1 MTSMRKLIV
10 EVIEARNLLPKD
22 GHGTSSPYVVIHFN
36 GQRKRTKTEVRD
48 LNPAWNEVLAFNIEG
63 DAPSNIFGDLLEID
77 VFHDKDH
84 GPTRRDNFLG
94 RLRLSAR
101 QFVKKGEEALIYFQ
115 LEKKSLFSWV
125 QGELGLKI
133 YYLDEVLPPPS
144 TTSEEG
150 KISDV
155 PAAPALAP
163 VPSAQKPENQTT
175 SAQPPA
181 AVGEKA
187 EATLPPTEASA
198 AELEKSQEP
207 PAPSTSTSEGDNQAE
222 SEKKQHP
229 GKDQPEEAAAANN
242 STLYPQPGTMA
253 STISRSVSETNLS
266 GAIKGPRPL
275 TRTSTVSSFTSD
287 LSEASSHIER
297 STFDLVEKMHYLFIR
312 VVKARGL
319 PTFNTPVVKI
329 AISGDTQ
336 VISKPAYKTTA
347 LFQWDQTFAIGRDSP
362 ESSSILEISVWDD
375 PGHNFIGGICFD
387 VTEVPVRD
395 PPDSPLAPQ
404 WYRLEGGGLNCG
416 DLMLA
421 TWIGTQADESFP
433 EAWKTDTAGK
443 INSRAK
449 VYLSPKLWYL
459 RLTVIEA
466 QDLTPLAIMKES
478 PFQIKAQLGFQMM
491 RTKIVSSRNGSPSWN
506 EDLLFVA
513 AEPFT
518 DHLNIFL
525 ECRLPKSGAA
535 VLGLLRI
542 PLTAVERR
550 VDDRSVASRWFGFED
565 PNMEKGAPCPG
576 GYKGRINIRVFFDGG
591 YHVMDEATNAC
602 SDFRPTARQ
611 LWKPP
616 IGTVELGIVGCKS
629 LLPMKTINGKGTTDA
644 YAVAKYGPKWIRTRT
659 VSDSLNPKWNEQY
672 TWKVYDPCTVLTIGV
687 FSSSNLME
695 IDGSNEATCQ
705 DLRIGKIRIRV
716 STLETGKVYRNTYS
730 LLSLSSTGMK
740 KMGEMEVAVRF
751 VRATPSLDF
760 LHVYSQPLLPLMH
773 HLKPLGMVQQEMLR
787 HVAAKIVAA
796 HLSRSEPPLKQ
807 EVVLHMLDADSHA
820 FSMRKVRANWMRI
833 VNVISG
839 VIEAVRWVE
848 NVRAW
853 RNPTATI
860 LVHALVVV
868 LIWFPE
874 LIIPSLALYVF
885 SVGAWNYRLRSRVR
899 LPHVDLRL
907 SQADVADR
915 EELDEE
921 FDSVPSCKSNEV
933 VRARYEKLRAM
944 GTRVQIALGDLAT
957 QGERVKALVTWQDP
971 RATCIFVV
979 LCFVVAFVLYVVP
992 SKLVAMAFG
1001 FYYLRHPL
1009 FRDRKPSPAL
1019 NFFRRLPSLSDRV
1032 I

>member
-1 MTSMRKLIV
+1 MTSTRKLIV

-48 LNPAWNEVLAFNIEG
+48 LNPVWNDVLAFNIEG

-77 VFHDKDH
+77 VFHDRDH

-94 RLRLSAR
+94 RLRLSAG
-101 QFVKKGEEALIYFQ
+101 QFVKKGEEALIYFP

-144 TTSEEG
+144 TSNEAKTSN
-150 KISDV
+150 V
-155 PAAPALAP
+155 PAA
-163 VPSAQKPENQTT
+163 PSAQKPEDNNTT
-175 SAQPPA
+175 APPTA
-181 AVGEKA
+181 AEGEKA
-187 EATLPPTEASA
+187 EATLPPTEIPATGPDKSPEPDPAALTTSA
-198 AELEKSQEP
+198 PEGEK
-207 PAPSTSTSEGDNQAE
+207 QAE
-222 SEKKQHP
+222 SKQQERN
-229 GKDQPEEAAAANN
+229 QPEEAAAVNT
-242 STLYPQPGTMA
+242 STFSPKLETMA
-253 STISRSVSETNLS
+253 STISRSVSESNLS

-287 LSEASSHIER
+287 LSDATTQMER
-297 STFDLVEKMHYLFIR
+297 TTFDLVEKMHYLFIR
-312 VVKARGL
+312 VVKARAL
-319 PTFNTPVVKI
+319 PTFNSPVVKI
-329 AISGDTQ
+329 AISGNTQ
-336 VISKPAYKTTA
+336 VISKPAYKTTSF
-347 LFQWDQTFAIGRDSP
+347 FQWDQTFAIGRESP
-362 ESSSILEISVWDD
+362 DSSSILEISVWDD
-375 PGHNFIGGICFD
+375 AGNNFIGGICFD

-421 TWIGTQADESFP
+421 TWIGTQADESFS
-433 EAWKTDTAGK
+433 EAWKTDKAGK

-459 RLTVIEA
+459 RLTIIEA
-466 QDLTPLAIMKES
+466 QDLAPLATTMMKES
-478 PFQIKAQLGFQMM
+478 PFQVKAQLGFQIT
-491 RTKIVSSRNGSPSWN
+491 RTKLASNRNGSPTWN

-518 DHLNIFL
+518 DHLIIFL
-525 ECRLPKSGAA
+525 ESRQPKSGTA
-535 VLGLLRI
+535 VLGFLRI

-565 PNMEKGAPCPG
+565 PSIEKGLKPG
-576 GYKGRINIRVFFDGG
+576 PGNYTGRIHIRVCFDGG
-591 YHVMDEATNAC
+591 YHVMDEAAHLC

-611 LWKPP
+611 LWKPA
-616 IGTVELGIVGCKS
+616 IGIVELGIVGCKN
-629 LLPMKTINGKGTTDA
+629 LLPMKTTNGKGTTDA

-659 VSDSLNPKWNEQY
+659 VTDSLNPKWNEQY

-687 FSSSNLME
+687 FSNSSFTE
-695 IDGSNEATCQ
+695 IDGSESATCH
-705 DLRIGKIRIRV
+705 DIRIGKIRIRI
-716 STLETGKVYRNTYS
+716 STLETGKVYKNTYS
-730 LLSLSSTGMK
+730 LLSLSNTGMR
-740 KMGEMEVAVRF
+740 KMGDVELAVRF

-773 HLKPLGMVQQEMLR
+773 HLKPLGMVQQETLR
-787 HVAAKIVAA
+787 HVAAKIMAA
-796 HLSRSEPPLKQ
+796 RLSQSEPPLKQ

-820 FSMRKVRANWMRI
+820 FSIRKVRANWVRI
-833 VNVISG
+833 VNVVSG
-839 VIEAVRWVE
+839 VIEAVKWVE

-853 RNPTATI
+853 INPTAAI

-874 LIIPSLALYVF
+874 LILPSLALYVF
-885 SVGAWNYRLRSRVR
+885 TLGAWNYWSKPRVT

-907 SQADVADR
+907 SLADVAERD
-915 EELDEE
+915 ELDEE
-921 FDSVPSCKSNEV
+921 FDTVPSSKPNEV
-933 VRARYEKLRAM
+933 VRARYEKLRAIGM
-944 GTRVQIALGDLAT
+944 RVQIALGDLAT

-979 LCFVVAFVLYVVP
+979 LCFFVALVLYVVP
-992 SKLVAMAFG
+992 SKMVAMAFA

-1019 NFFRRLPSLSDRV
+1019 NFFRRLPSLSDR
-1032 I
+1032 II